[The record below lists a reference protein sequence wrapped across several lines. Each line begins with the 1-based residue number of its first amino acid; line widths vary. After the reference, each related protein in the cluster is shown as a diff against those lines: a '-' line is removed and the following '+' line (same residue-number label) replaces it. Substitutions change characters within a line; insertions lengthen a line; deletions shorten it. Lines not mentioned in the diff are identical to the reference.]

1 MAGRPR
7 RAGVLVVSLALGL
20 VGAAIGALGHPTVA
34 HAEPTQA
41 DKATARDLLREGK
54 ELRAKGDHAGARK
67 KFEAAYTLVP
77 TPITGFAYA
86 NELVTLGLLVE
97 AREVL
102 GEVDRMPTKST
113 ESDEGRAARKSAE
126 ALYQEIS
133 PKIPVVEILV
143 QPAGEAQTVLT
154 VDGKPTPVV
163 AAEAGLRLNPGSHV
177 AKAKRGDV
185 ERSTTFEA
193 TVGQHSKVTIVF
205 EAPSATPPAGPPK
218 PAPGEAAP
226 PPSPPPTPP
235 PSGGSSTRIV
245 GIVGFGLGVA
255 SLGASAI
262 LGWSAKSSYD
272 SAKSAHCPTGAC
284 TPEGLQAISDARSR
298 GNTATIFF
306 GIGGILAIAG
316 AVVWVASPSRSEHA
330 AVAAPSLSLA
340 VGPGHLQLGGT
351 F

>member
-1 MAGRPR
+1 MAARPR
-7 RAGVLVVSLALGL
+7 RALVLVVSLALGL
-20 VGAAIGALGHPTVA
+20 VGAALGPLGPTVV

-86 NELVTLGLLVE
+86 NELVSLGLLVE

-102 GEVDRMPTKST
+102 GEVERMPTKST

-133 PKIPVVEILV
+133 PKIPVVEIV
-143 QPAGEAQTVLT
+143 IQPGEPQAVLT

-185 ERSTTFEA
+185 ERTTTFEA
-193 TVGQHSKVTIVF
+193 TVGEHSKVTIVF
-205 EAPSATPPAGPPK
+205 EGPSTAPTPPTKPVPAEGAPSA
-218 PAPGEAAP
+218 
-226 PPSPPPTPP
+226 PSPTPAPP

-272 SAKSAHCPTGAC
+272 SAKSNHCPTGAC
-284 TPEGLQAISDARSR
+284 TPEGLRGIADARSR

-316 AVVWVASPSRSEHA
+316 AVVWVASSPSRSEHA
-330 AVAAPSLSLA
+330 STPSLSLS
-340 VGPGHLQLGGT
+340 VGPTHVQLGGT